1 MLKKLLASAL
11 IAGFAAGL
19 IAALLQYAFVQP
31 LLVMSE
37 LYESGEAVHFGAGA
51 MAHAVPDADFDI
63 RRVLFNVL
71 FNVFT
76 YAGYGLVLVA
86 AMALAAE
93 RGVKFSARTG
103 VLFGLAGYAAVQFAP
118 AFGLAPEL
126 PGNAAADVGP
136 RQIWWFATAILTAG
150 GLWLIA
156 FGSTNA
162 TRLAGVGA
170 LLIPHII
177 GAPHPTT
184 FTGPAP
190 PELAALYATRALGT
204 GLVVWVILG
213 IVAAYIWEKDAP

>member
-1 MLKKLLASAL
+1 MLTRLLASAL

-31 LLVMSE
+31 LLLVSE
-37 LYESGEAVHFGAGA
+37 LYESGQLVHFGSETASHSTPEG
-51 MAHAVPDADFDI
+51 FDL
-63 RRVLFNVL
+63 RRALFNLL

-76 YAGYGLVLVA
+76 YVGYGFLLCA

-93 RGVKFSARTG
+93 RNVAINVKAG
-103 VLFGLAGYAAVQFAP
+103 ALFGLAGFAAVQFAP

-126 PGNAAADVGP
+126 PGNAAAEVGP
-136 RQIWWFATAILTAG
+136 RQIWWFATVFVTAA
-150 GLWLIA
+150 GLWLIT

-162 TRLAGVGA
+162 TRLAGLGA
-170 LLIPHII
+170 IAIPHVI

-190 PELAALYATRALGT
+190 PELAALYTTRALGV
-204 GLVVWVILG
+204 GLMAWITLG
-213 IVAAYIWEKDAP
+213 MVAALIWERDRE

>member
-1 MLKKLLASAL
+1 MLKRLLASAL

-19 IAALLQYAFVQP
+19 IAALLQIAFVQP
-31 LLVMSE
+31 LLEMSE
-37 LYESGEAVHFGAGA
+37 LYESGRAVHFGADA
-51 MAHAVPDADFDI
+51 TTTAVPGVEFDV

-71 FNVFT
+71 FNVFA

-86 AMALAAE
+86 AIALAAE
-93 RGVKFSARTG
+93 RGLKFSLGTG

-136 RQIWWFATAILTAG
+136 RQIWWIATAVLTAG
-150 GLWLIA
+150 GLWLIT

-162 TRLAGVGA
+162 TRLAGIGA
-170 LLIPHII
+170 LFIPHII

-213 IVAAYIWEKDAP
+213 MVAAYIWEKDAT